1 MRQPIQFLAA
11 SLCGLL
17 LVTGFELSA
26 NEPLT
31 EAVQA
36 IEEGVIS
43 TVTGSDVFEDAGY
56 ARISHRDW
64 TAPTST
70 PVWEMP
76 LVYSRMYPGKF
87 YGQHGRTTGPVRR
100 YPIIAVPTDTSQQ
113 GYYYRHVPNWKFR
126 GGILPPIP
134 RPSRWHKRAGRPS
147 HHIHQTPAPAK
158 QAQTNPGT
166 LR

>member
-43 TVTGSDVFEDAGY
+43 PVTGSDVVEDTGY

-113 GYYYRHVPNWKFR
+113 GYYYRPHHRHPIFEHWKIR
-126 GGILPPIP
+126 KNMC
-134 RPSRWHKRAGRPS
+134 RRSY
-147 HHIHQTPAPAK
+147 
-158 QAQTNPGT
+158 
-166 LR
+166 